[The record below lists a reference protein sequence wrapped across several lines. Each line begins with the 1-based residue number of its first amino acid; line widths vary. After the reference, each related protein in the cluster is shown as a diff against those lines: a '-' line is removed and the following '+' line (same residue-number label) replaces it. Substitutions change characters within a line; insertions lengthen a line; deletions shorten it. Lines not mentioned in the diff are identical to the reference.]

1 MFDVHFSVSPS
12 GENNLALMPLMPAFL
27 YTYTLCLALE
37 PLYGLVFQCFIT
49 RKCDAHCPATTTADA
64 LVSIYINRALLINYC
79 T

>member
-49 RKCDAHCPATTTADA
+49 RKCDAHFRQQPQPMH
-64 LVSIYINRALLINYC
+64 LSVS